1 MQTQKSF
8 LLSRMF
14 LVTGLL
20 AGLLFNS
27 PAAAVSLVKRIDS
40 PDKDARIS
48 LQQAPSAANLL
59 TIPAVPVGVG
69 SPKADGAC
77 TKAEYVS
84 GLFVDFADGPG
95 GIGTGSVYL
104 VHDANYLY
112 MCITSPMG
120 TDKARFDSLYVDP
133 QGDGTTYTFAQQDDL
148 SLRLD
153 YAIPTNQTTFRG
165 TGVINGWQDSSAA
178 DNSLWSGAAT
188 TGNFDVAE
196 YTLPLANFKINVCS
210 TIFGLAGYHHWFSGT
225 GDDYGWPSNHYFD
238 QPGTWQPVVL
248 DSPACGQAG
257 KIAYV
262 FRSNTEDATSF
273 YSLLTTA
280 GYTVTLVPLS
290 DVTTTDFNQF
300 DLTIIADDT
309 GTLEQWGTPPAA
321 TGAAQVAQINL
332 PNKPILGLGEGGY
345 AFFGRL
351 SLFIGWPMGWHGP
364 QNILTRAAG
373 APDAIF
379 NGVSADPV
387 QHYTTPTNSVGIY
400 TKPSYPSDVIPAAME
415 EPPDDHSSL
424 IQQGCKMLWGNS
436 GNPTGMTSP
445 DGTLLFLNTVGY
457 MRGFQCPKIPP
468 PPTSCSYSV
477 EKTADPVAGSLVKPG
492 TTITYTITYNMAST
506 QNCPITDGKLVDQVP
521 FGTVFVPG
529 SASDGISPG
538 ADGLLTWTV
547 STSAAALTKTFK
559 VQVMDT
565 ACTGNKILS
574 NVAELRPSAATPL
587 TSTPA
592 TTHPVECPP
601 IGLPNT
607 QPMFAED
614 ELKVDPY
621 PLVTGHPTR
630 LSVRVQNLTS
640 SSLPVTVQF
649 QVAPAA
655 TPLGT
660 GLAYTTVATS
670 SAALPG
676 SGLAVLTANYL
687 PDAPGNR
694 CFQALVST
702 PGMADPLVTQSCL
715 DLTEDFQPGNLD
727 KLTIVVRNNS
737 STPQAY
743 DLVVENTCPGWT
755 AIVDPTVTSSLA
767 PGTSQEVTL
776 GVTPPDPLTLGSGCH
791 IDVQVWSGTTLVG
804 GLRKLDL
811 PPVHLPPNINPP
823 WEEPEITFNPDPPV
837 AGVPGQICIQLQNP
851 LSTSKVATVNF
862 SVADFG
868 AGIGFTPAT
877 SLVDI
882 FLPPYS
888 LSTYCA
894 SWTPA
899 AGGTLHRCV
908 LATLVQ
914 KGALDQHSQRNI
926 DIIHPAS
933 SDLSGLVIPFVAG
946 NPGLAARQ
954 LGFDIHLVGINPLWI
969 PTIST
974 PGGGLPP
981 VSLPAGG
988 QVALVLRFSILA
1000 AGSSQQ
1006 DSLAQVP
1013 RALAPLFP
1021 PDFTYGSQSRVE
1033 VTLLLDGNP
1042 ASGFS
1047 VSLEPIR
1054 LFLPLLKK

>member
-1 MQTQKSF
+1 MQNPKSF
-8 LLSRMF
+8 LFSRLF

-20 AGLLFNS
+20 AGLLFSS
-27 PAAAVSLVKRIDS
+27 PAAALGS
-40 PDKDARIS
+40 ARKNDNPGKTARAS
-48 LQQAPSAANLL
+48 LQPAALAANLL
-59 TIPAVPVGVG
+59 TIPAVPVGAG

-77 TKAEYVS
+77 TKTEYTS
-84 GLFVDFADGPG
+84 GLFVDFPDGPG
-95 GIGTGSVYL
+95 GTGAGSVYL

-112 MCITSPMG
+112 TCITSPMG

-148 SLRLD
+148 SLRFD
-153 YAIPTNQTTFRG
+153 FADPTNQTTFRG
-165 TGVINGWQDSSAA
+165 TGVGNGWQDSSAA

-196 YTLPLANFKINVCS
+196 YTLPLANFKINICS
-210 TIFGLAGYHHWFSGT
+210 TIFGLAGYHHWFAVT

-238 QPGTWQPVVL
+238 QPGTWQPLVL
-248 DSPACGQAG
+248 GSPTCGQAG
-257 KIAYV
+257 SIAYV
-262 FRSNTEDATSF
+262 FRSNTGDATSF
-273 YSLLTTA
+273 YSLLTAA

-290 DVTTTDFNQF
+290 NVTTTDFNQF

-309 GTLEQWGTPPAA
+309 GSLDQWGTPPAA
-321 TGAAQVAQINL
+321 TGAAQVAQIIF

-351 SLFIGWPMGWHGP
+351 SLFIGWPQGWHGP

-373 APDAIF
+373 APAAIF
-379 NGVSADPV
+379 NGVSPDPV
-387 QHYTTPTNSVGIY
+387 QHYTAPTNSVGIY
-400 TKPSYPSDVIPAAME
+400 TKPSYPSDVSPAAME

-457 MRGFQCPKIPP
+457 MRSFQCPKVPP
-468 PPTSCSYSV
+468 PPSDCGYTI
-477 EKTADPVAGSLVKPG
+477 EKTALPAPGSPVTPG
-492 TTITYTITYNMAST
+492 TIITYTITYTMVST
-506 QNCPITDGKLVDQVP
+506 QSCPITDGKLVDQVP

-538 ADGLLTWTV
+538 ADGLLTWLV
-547 STSAAALTKTFK
+547 STSDSPPLTKIFK

-587 TSTPA
+587 TTIPA
-592 TTHPVECPP
+592 TIHPASCPP

-621 PLVTGHPTR
+621 PLVAGAPTR

-640 SSLPVTVQF
+640 GSLPVTVQF
-649 QVAPAA
+649 QVAPVA

-660 GLAYTTVATS
+660 GLAYTTVATT
-670 SAALPG
+670 SATLPG

-702 PGMADPLVTQSCL
+702 PDMPDPLVTQSCL
-715 DLTEDFQPGNLD
+715 DLTEDFQPGHLEQPVF
-727 KLTIVVRNNS
+727 VVRNNTS
-737 STPQAY
+737 SPQTY
-743 DLVVENTCPGWT
+743 TLVVDNTCPGWT
-755 AIVDPTVTSSLA
+755 ASIDPTVTGSLA
-767 PGTSQEVTL
+767 AGASQNVTL
-776 GVTPPDPLTLGSGCH
+776 SVTPPNPLTLGSGCH
-791 IDVQVWSGTTLVG
+791 IDVQAWSAGKLVG
-804 GLRKLDL
+804 GVRKLDL
-811 PPVHLPPNINPP
+811 PPVHLPTNINPP

-837 AGVPGQICIQLQNP
+837 GGVPGQVCIQLQNP
-851 LSTSKVATVNF
+851 LSTPKVVTVNF

-877 SLVDI
+877 SLVDLTV
-882 FLPPYS
+882 LPG
-888 LSTYCA
+888 LHTFCA
-894 SWTPA
+894 PWTPA
-899 AGGTLHRCV
+899 TGGTLHRCV

-914 KGALDQHSQRNI
+914 RGALDQHSQNNI
-926 DIIHPAS
+926 DIVRPAT
-933 SDLSGLVIPFVAG
+933 SDLGGLVIPFMAG
-946 NPGLAARQ
+946 NPGLAERQ
-954 LGFDIHLVGINPLWI
+954 LGFDINLVGINPLWVPI
-969 PTIST
+969 ILT
-974 PGGGLPP
+974 PGGDPP
-981 VSLPAGG
+981 PASLKAGG
-988 QVALVLRFSILA
+988 QVALVLRFNLA
-1000 AGSSQQ
+1000 LAGFSPQN
-1006 DSLAQVP
+1006 SLAQF
-1013 RALAPLFP
+1013 RLAAAPLFP
-1021 PDFTYGSQSRVE
+1021 PEYTYGSHSSVE
-1033 VTLLLDGNP
+1033 VTLLLDGSP
-1042 ASGFS
+1042 ESGFS
-1047 VSLEPIR
+1047 ISLEPIR
-1054 LFLPLLKK
+1054 LFLPLVLK